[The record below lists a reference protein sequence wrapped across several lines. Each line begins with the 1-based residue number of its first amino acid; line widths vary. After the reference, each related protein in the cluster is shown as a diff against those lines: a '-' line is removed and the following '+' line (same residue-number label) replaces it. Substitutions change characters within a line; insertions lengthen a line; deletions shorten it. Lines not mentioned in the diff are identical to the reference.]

1 MVSLTIDGK
10 TVSVPKGST
19 ILEAARTVG
28 ITIPT
33 LCWLE
38 KVSPTGACRVCA
50 VEVEGVARPMT
61 ACNTPVKEGIVV
73 TTQSEQLSDI
83 RRQVMQLMLV
93 NHPLDCPVCDAAG
106 ECDLQDA
113 CYALDVTQQDFAAED
128 VQPEPIDKWPLIQQ
142 VPSRCI
148 LCEKC
153 VKVCNEVVGSQ
164 ALFINE
170 KGEKAYIDK
179 DLDKC
184 EFCGNCVAVCPTGTM
199 ISKPFKFKARPWEL
213 KVTPSICTQCG
224 SQCEVDIH
232 VKHDKIQRVTSEDS
246 ATINNGNLCI
256 GGFFNYGF
264 VNSDQRLKAP
274 MVAQNGQPMPAEW
287 GDALAK
293 VVKKAREIKEAHGA
307 DALAGLASGRLSNEE
322 NYLFQKLFRAGLGS
336 NNIDSEARFG
346 TMRAM
351 GVLHDSLGLSG
362 ASNRMD
368 RIGTSQ
374 AVLVFGCDP
383 TAEAPAI
390 DWQIELSSRKRDG
403 KLLLA
408 NMRGV
413 KLSRYANSDLRYRP
427 GSEIQLANGL
437 TRLIVDKGLADE
449 DFLKNFV
456 VDAAKIKDAVKK
468 IDLKQ
473 VVKETG
479 ISQELLE
486 EAAEMLGQAKSV
498 ALVFGG
504 DLTRSE
510 GASDKVQALANLA
523 LVCGALQGDDGGVFP
538 VDERGNTQGML
549 DMGVC
554 PEFLPGFAEYQK
566 EKSQFEKS
574 WACELPASGRDAEK
588 ILEGIE
594 KGEVKFLYLAAC
606 NPLVN
611 FPESMRWR
619 KALEKVEF
627 LVVQDILPSEVTR
640 LADVVLAGASFAE
653 KQGSFTSLDH
663 RVNCVRPALK
673 PVGNARADWDIFA
686 DLYQRLVPRAAGE
699 VGLQQVMEEIKIV
712 APLYREVP
720 LDGKA
725 GCAPCFKPLSAPKKQ
740 SLKFV
745 RVDGS
750 KAGAAKGMQ
759 LLSGKILFH
768 FGTTSTF
775 SESPLEV
782 APEGYIE
789 VNPKDAQKLGVSD
802 GGALRVK
809 STVGAAQGKVRISDN
824 VPEGLLFAPY
834 HFSDLNINQVLPSAT
849 NSTAVEVSKA

>member
-1 MVSLTIDGK
+1 
-10 TVSVPKGST
+10 
-19 ILEAARTVG
+19 
-28 ITIPT
+28 
-33 LCWLE
+33 
-38 KVSPTGACRVCA
+38 
-50 VEVEGVARPMT
+50 
-61 ACNTPVKEGIVV
+61 
-73 TTQSEQLSDI
+73 
-83 RRQVMQLMLV
+83 
-93 NHPLDCPVCDAAG
+93 
-106 ECDLQDA
+106 
-113 CYALDVTQQDFAAED
+113 
-128 VQPEPIDKWPLIQQ
+128 
-142 VPSRCI
+142 
-148 LCEKC
+148 
-153 VKVCNEVVGSQ
+153 
-164 ALFINE
+164 
-170 KGEKAYIDK
+170 
-179 DLDKC
+179 
-184 EFCGNCVAVCPTGTM
+184 
-199 ISKPFKFKARPWEL
+199 
-213 KVTPSICTQCG
+213 
-224 SQCEVDIH
+224 
-232 VKHDKIQRVTSEDS
+232 
-246 ATINNGNLCI
+246 
-256 GGFFNYGF
+256 
-264 VNSDQRLKAP
+264 
-274 MVAQNGQPMPAEW
+274 
-287 GDALAK
+287 
-293 VVKKAREIKEAHGA
+293 
-307 DALAGLASGRLSNEE
+307 LSNEE

>member
-28 ITIPT
+28 INIPT

-50 VEVEGVARPMT
+50 VEIEGVARPMT

-73 TTQSEQLSDI
+73 TTQSEQLSEI

-106 ECDLQDA
+106 ECDLQDT
-113 CYALDVTQQDFAAED
+113 CYALDVTKQDFAAED
-128 VQPEPIDKWPLIQQ
+128 VQPEAIDKWPLIQQ

-153 VKVCNEVVGSQ
+153 VKVCYEVVGSQ

-170 KGEKAYIDK
+170 KGEKAFIDK

-232 VKHDKIQRVTSEDS
+232 VKHGKIQRVTSEDG
-246 ATINNGNLCI
+246 ATANNGNLCI

-274 MVAQNGQPMPAEW
+274 MVAQGGQLMPAEW
-287 GDALAK
+287 GDALAT
-293 VVKKAREIKEAHGA
+293 VVKKARQVKEKHGA
-307 DALAGLASGRLSNEE
+307 DALAGLSSARLSNEE
-322 NYLFQKLFRAGLGS
+322 NYLFQKLFRVGLGS
-336 NNIDSEARFG
+336 NNIDSEARYG
-346 TMRAM
+346 AMRGI
-351 GVLHDSLGLSG
+351 GVLQDSLGLNG
-362 ASNRMD
+362 ASNRIE
-368 RIGTSQ
+368 RIGSSQ

-390 DWQIELSSRKRDG
+390 DWQIERSARKHDG

-408 NMRGV
+408 NLRNV

-427 GSEIQLANGL
+427 GSEVQLANGL
-437 TRLIVDKGLADE
+437 TRLIVDKGLADDE
-449 DFLKNFV
+449 FLKNYV

-468 IDLKQ
+468 VDLKQ

-479 ISQELLE
+479 VSQELLE
-486 EAAEMLGQAKSV
+486 EAAEMLGQAKTVS
-498 ALVFGG
+498 LVFGS

-510 GASDKVQALANLA
+510 GAADKVQALANLA
-523 LVCGALQGDDGGVFP
+523 LVCGALHGDDGGVFP
-538 VDERGNTQGML
+538 VEERGNAQGVL

-554 PEFLPGFAEYQK
+554 PEFLPGPADYRK
-566 EKSQFEKS
+566 EKAQFEKS

-606 NPLVN
+606 NPLVT

-627 LVVQDILPSEVTR
+627 LVVQDILPSEVSR
-640 LADVVLAGASFAE
+640 LADVVLSGASFAE
-653 KQGSFTSLDH
+653 KRGSFTSLDH
-663 RVNCVRPALK
+663 RVNCVRPALT
-673 PVGNARADWDIFA
+673 PVGSARADWEILA
-686 DLYQRLVPRAAGE
+686 DLYQRMVPRAGE
-699 VGLQQVMEEIKIV
+699 VGLQQVMEEIKSV
-712 APLYREVP
+712 APLYRDVSLGENMRC
-720 LDGKA
+720 K
-725 GCAPCFKPLSAPKKQ
+725 PCFKPLPALKKQ

-745 RVDGS
+745 PVSGG
-750 KAGAAKGMQ
+750 KTGVAKGMQ

-789 VNPKDAQKLGVSD
+789 INPKDAQKLGVSD

-809 STVGAAQGKVRISDN
+809 SSVGAAQGKIRISDD